1 VKQLTEK
8 VSFYTEKKSWEKFKD
23 QVYRS
28 SGTMRALSSE
38 LNKIIDD
45 NTLINLEEN
54 LRRLLQPKGV
64 QTFSLEQI
72 KQDRPIM
79 PVPAERIVREMR
91 NSHANLSR

>member
-1 VKQLTEK
+1 MTEK

-45 NTLINLEEN
+45 NTLIDLEDN
-54 LRRLLQPKGV
+54 LRKLVQPTNV
-64 QTFSLEQI
+64 QAFSIEQI
-72 KQDRPIM
+72 KQERPTI
-79 PVPAERIVREMR
+79 PEPAEKVIREMR
-91 NSHANLSR
+91 NSHVNLSR

>member
-1 VKQLTEK
+1 LTEK

-54 LRRLLQPKGV
+54 LRKLLQPKDV

-72 KQDRPIM
+72 KQDRPTM
-79 PVPAERIVREMR
+79 PIPAEKLIREMR
-91 NSHANLSR
+91 NSHDNLSG

>member
-1 VKQLTEK
+1 MKEK

-23 QVYRS
+23 HVYRS

-45 NTLINLEEN
+45 NTLIKLGDN
-54 LRRLLQPKGV
+54 LRKLLQPTDV

-72 KQDRPIM
+72 KQNRPTM
-79 PVPAERIVREMR
+79 PIPAEKIIREMR
-91 NSHANLSR
+91 NSHANLSG

>member
-1 VKQLTEK
+1 MTEK

-45 NTLINLEEN
+45 NTLIKLEDN
-54 LRRLLQPKGV
+54 LRKLLQSTDV
-64 QTFSLEQI
+64 QTLSLEQI
-72 KQDRPIM
+72 KQNRPTM
-79 PVPAERIVREMR
+79 PIPAEKIIREMR
-91 NSHANLSR
+91 NSHANLSG

>member
-1 VKQLTEK
+1 MTEK

-45 NTLINLEEN
+45 HTLINLEEN
-54 LRRLLQPKGV
+54 LRKLVQSEEVQPH
-64 QTFSLEQI
+64 SIDQI
-72 KQDRPIM
+72 KQNRPTI
-79 PVPAERIVREMR
+79 PIPAERIIREMR
-91 NSHANLSR
+91 NSHANLSG

>member
-1 VKQLTEK
+1 MTEK

-45 NTLINLEEN
+45 NTLIKLEEN
-54 LRRLLQPKGV
+54 LRKLLQSEDV
-64 QTFSLEQI
+64 QIYSLEQI
-72 KQDRPIM
+72 KQDRPTM
-79 PVPAERIVREMR
+79 PVPAEKIVREMR
-91 NSHANLSR
+91 NSHVNLSG

>member
-1 VKQLTEK
+1 MKLLTEK

-54 LRRLLQPKGV
+54 LRKLLQSEDV
-64 QTFSLEQI
+64 QTYSVEQI
-72 KQDRPIM
+72 KQVRPIM
-79 PVPAERIVREMR
+79 PVPAEKIVREMR
-91 NSHANLSR
+91 NSEI

>member
-1 VKQLTEK
+1 MTEK

-28 SGTMRALSSE
+28 SGTMRALSRE

-54 LRRLLQPKGV
+54 LRKLLQPTDV
-64 QTFSLEQI
+64 QIFSLEQI
-72 KQDRPIM
+72 KQDRPPM
-79 PVPAERIVREMR
+79 PIPAEKIIREMR
-91 NSHANLSR
+91 NSHVDLSG

>member
-1 VKQLTEK
+1 M
-8 VSFYTEKKSWEKFKD
+8 SFYTERKSWEKFKD

-45 NTLINLEEN
+45 NTLIDFEDN
-54 LRRLLQPKGV
+54 LRKLLQPTDD

-72 KQDRPIM
+72 KQERPTI
-79 PVPAERIVREMR
+79 PIPAEKIVREMR
-91 NSHANLSR
+91 NSHVDLSG